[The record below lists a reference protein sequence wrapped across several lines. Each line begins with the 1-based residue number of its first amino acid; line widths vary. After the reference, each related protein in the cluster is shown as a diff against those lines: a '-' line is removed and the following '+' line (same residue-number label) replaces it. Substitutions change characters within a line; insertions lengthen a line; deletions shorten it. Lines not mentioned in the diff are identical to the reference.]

1 MKMRKMSLTLLALIL
16 CVMMV
21 FAGCSNNTNTAPS
34 QSATQSAAP
43 SESAGATATVS
54 QSAQEDFSGKTLTVA
69 NWKGYGSDADYGAK
83 AFEAKYNCKVEHV
96 YFTSLEE
103 MLTMLKTGGLGKI
116 DVILP
121 NSQYIKP
128 ALDQGLIQPI
138 DVSKIS
144 TYGKLMESLTSF
156 ADANGSNGE
165 VYAVPWTWGT
175 TSLGYNPDVIKK
187 EIDSWSALW
196 DAQYAG
202 KVGLF
207 DDFNTEIM
215 IAALYLGED
224 PYNPDLDKVK
234 DALLKLKANTKTF
247 WASYDDFIKPYTAGE
262 ITIGNMW
269 TGIASQLKS
278 ADEPV
283 SYVYPKEGT
292 IGWTDFWAIAKDAPN
307 YDLALKWIEFM
318 TDTEFQTAFATDVNA
333 HCPVNTD
340 VLNSLT
346 DDQKKVLWI
355 YPEAPK
361 NIVLQASQEEADRQA
376 WLDLWN
382 EVKAS

>member
-1 MKMRKMSLTLLALIL
+1 MKKISMSIL
-16 CVMMV
+16 VVLMCAMML
-21 FAGCSNNTNTAPS
+21 FAGCSSNSNSTPS
-34 QSATQSAAP
+34 ASA
-43 SESAGATATVS
+43 SESA
-54 QSAQEDFSGKTLTVA
+54 SASASESASESAPVAEDFSGKTLTVA

-83 AFEAKYNCKVEHV
+83 AFEEKYNCKVEHV

-103 MLTMLKTGGLGKI
+103 MLTMLKTGGIGTI

-128 ALDQGLIQPI
+128 ALDEGLIQPI

-144 TYGKLMESLTSF
+144 TYSKLMESLTSF
-156 ADANGSNGE
+156 PDANGKDGD

-175 TSLGYNPDVIKK
+175 TSLGYNPEAITGEV
-187 EIDSWSALW
+187 DSWSALW

-215 IAALYLGED
+215 ITALYLGED

-234 DALLKLKANTKTF
+234 EALLALKANTKTY

-292 IGWTDFWAIAKDAPN
+292 IGWTDFWAVAKDAPN
-307 YDLALKWIEFM
+307 YDLAMKWIEYM

-333 HCPVNTD
+333 HCPVNND
-340 VLNSLT
+340 VLDSLT
-346 DDQKKVLWI
+346 DEQKQVLWI
-355 YPEAPK
+355 YPEAPQ

>member
-1 MKMRKMSLTLLALIL
+1 MKKTGVKILALL
-16 CVMMV
+16 LGVMLLLG
-21 FAGCSNNTNTAPS
+21 GCAKTGGTPTQAPATTAP
-34 QSATQSAAP
+34 
-43 SESAGATATVS
+43 ATAPAS
-54 QSAQEDFSGKTLTVA
+54 GAPAEDDFSGQTLTVA

-83 AFEAKYNCKVEHV
+83 AFEAKYGCTVKHV

-103 MLTMLKTGGLGKI
+103 MLTLLKTGGMGTI

-121 NSQYIKP
+121 NSQYIKT
-128 ALDQGLIQPI
+128 ANDEGLIQPI

-156 ADANGSNGE
+156 ADANGDDGS

-175 TSLGYNPDVIKK
+175 TSLGYNPDALGK
-187 EIDSWSALW
+187 EVTSWSALW
-196 DAQYAG
+196 DSENAG

-215 IAALYLGED
+215 ITALYLGED

-234 DALLKLKANTKTF
+234 EALLALKSNTKTF

-278 ADEPV
+278 ANEPV
-283 SYVYPKEGT
+283 SYVYPDEGT
-292 IGWTDFWAIAKDAPN
+292 IGWTDFWSIAKDAPN
-307 YDLALKWIEFM
+307 YELALKWIEYM
-318 TDTEFQTAFATDVNA
+318 TDIEFQTAFATDENA
-333 HCPVNTD
+333 HCPVNNQ
-340 VLNSLT
+340 VLDSLT
-346 DDQKKVLWI
+346 DEQKQILWI
-355 YPEAPK
+355 YPEAPE
-361 NIVLQASQEEADRQA
+361 NIVLQASQSEAERQA